1 MITPLDIQ
9 NKEFGKSVNGY
20 KKDEVDEFLDL
31 LTVDFEKL
39 VTENTKLKS
48 ENKSLEL
55 DLEKYKGAENAVVE
69 TLEAAKALMGDISAS
84 AEKRAELLLKNATL
98 DAELI
103 TREARESIERLTEE
117 SMLLRNRFV
126 SFQAKYRS
134 LLEIEL
140 EKFDTLSSEIFAEFD
155 REEQMQLDEVK
166 KKEQSETPQVSGVKK
181 DDFFETMVNLRT
193 GDGA

>member
-20 KKDEVDEFLDL
+20 KKDDVDEFLDL

-39 VTENTKLKS
+39 VNENAKLKAENTKLTS
-48 ENKSLEL
+48 
-55 DLEKYKGAENAVVE
+55 DLEKYRGSENAVVE

-84 AEKRAELLLKNATL
+84 AEKRAELLLKNAKL

-103 TREARESIERLTEE
+103 TREARESIEKLTEE
-117 SMLLRNRFV
+117 SALLRNRFIA
-126 SFQAKYRS
+126 FQAKYRS
-134 LLEIEL
+134 FLEVEL
-140 EKFDTLSSEIFAEFD
+140 EKFDTLSAEIFAEIGL
-155 REEQMQLDEVK
+155 EEQTQPEDIR
-166 KKEQSETPQVSGVKK
+166 KKEKLRTIKIHNMEKKDFSET
-181 DDFFETMVNLRT
+181 MINLRT